1 MKKIGI
7 VRCMIV
13 GALMSAYAAGAAAQ
27 AIEQDA
33 DNNYPK
39 AQPLERGADGTM
51 SVKGVIGVS
60 EFFLPIV
67 DDVDLYSFFASEG
80 DVLQIDIDGG
90 IKSSTMFGAPR
101 SVDTTL
107 TILGPDPEYLQRR
120 EQATC
125 LAGTDPGSVS
135 PLDPC
140 ILNFRVEKSGIY
152 IVAVTAN
159 PARVFDGGH
168 VSGSAGSNGEYLL
181 IVSGASEFVAALE
194 LKVITIEIKPGS
206 RQFAPI
212 NLKSKGS
219 LPVALISSGDFDA
232 LKVDRDS
239 LRFGATGDED
249 SLRKCGWEGENVGG
263 DSKLDLVCHFETQAA
278 EFGPDHT
285 EGVLKGTIDGKPFE
299 GRGVLKVLLGS
310 KKQK

>member
-13 GALMSAYAAGAAAQ
+13 GALVSAYAAGAAAQ
-27 AIEQDA
+27 AIPEVEP
-33 DNNYPK
+33 NYPD

-67 DDVDLYSFFASEG
+67 DDVDLYSFFANEG

-107 TILGPDPEYLQRR
+107 TILGPDKDAYPVKR

-152 IVAVTAN
+152 IVAVTAS

-168 VSGSAGSNGEYLL
+168 VDGSAGSNGEYLL

-194 LKVITIEIKPGS
+194 LKVINIEIKPGS

-219 LPVALISSGDFDA
+219 LPVALISSDDFDA

-239 LRFGATGDED
+239 LTFGATGEER

-263 DSKLDLVCHFETQAA
+263 DSKLDLVCHFDNQKTG
-278 EFGPDHT
+278 FGSEHT
-285 EGVLKGTIDGKPFE
+285 EGILKGTIDGKAFE